1 MTAIATLPLDLGPT
15 DVLDRS
21 PSDIISRGH
30 GIIESLP
37 DAPSPAVSDKYMF
50 IDTKQVVQ
58 DMMDLGFEVADV
70 RRPAFRTEA
79 AAFGVHE
86 VDFRRPE
93 DIGRRD
99 GEAPRIIFINSYDG
113 SRRAQLITGVFR
125 FVCSNGLVV
134 GDVFQQQKFLHLG
147 DYASQL
153 LEQIGESAAQSH
165 RVFERIEVYRQVV
178 LDRALYL
185 EMAEKAL
192 ALRYP
197 EGELVLD
204 PELVISP
211 RRPSD
216 QGRDLYTIWN
226 VLQENLLKGGLP
238 GRQRNGRTRTSSALS
253 NIERSNKLNRELWN
267 LLEDYSNLAA

>member
-1 MTAIATLPLDLGPT
+1 MTATLPLDLGPT

-21 PSDIISRGH
+21 RSDIIARGH
-30 GIIESLP
+30 EIIASLP
-37 DAPSPAVSDKYMF
+37 DAPSPSVSDKYMF

-70 RRPAFRTEA
+70 RRPAFRTKA

-93 DIGRRD
+93 DIGRKD
-99 GEAPRIIFINSYDG
+99 GEAPRLIFINSYDG
-113 SRRAQLITGVFR
+113 SRRAQILFGVFR

-134 GDVFQQQKFLHLG
+134 GDIFQQQKFLHLG
-147 DYASQL
+147 DYATQL
-153 LEQIGESAAQSH
+153 LEQIRESAALTHQI
-165 RVFERIEVYRQVV
+165 FERIEVYRQIV
-178 LDRALYL
+178 LDRAQYL
-185 EMAEKAL
+185 EMARRAL

-211 RRPSD
+211 RRSSD
-216 QGRDLYTIWN
+216 RGRDLYTVWN
-226 VLQENLLKGGLP
+226 VMQENILKGGLP

-267 LLEDYSNLAA
+267 LLEEYAALA

>member
-1 MTAIATLPLDLGPT
+1 MPSTLPLDLGPT

-21 PSDIISRGH
+21 PSDIIARGH
-30 GIIESLP
+30 SILDGLP
-37 DAPSPAVSDKYMF
+37 DAPCPSRSERYMF
-50 IDTKQVVQ
+50 IDTRQVVE
-58 DMMDLGFEVADV
+58 DMQDLGFQVADV
-70 RRPAFRTEA
+70 RRPAFRTKA

-93 DIGRRD
+93 DIGRKS
-99 GEAPRIIFINSYDG
+99 GEAPRLIFINSYDG
-113 SRRAQLITGVFR
+113 SRRAQLISGVFR

-153 LEQIGESAAQSH
+153 HEQIKESASQLH
-165 RVFERIEVYRQVV
+165 RVFERISDYRQTF
-178 LDRALYL
+178 LDRPQYL
-185 EMAEKAL
+185 EMAKEAL

-197 EGELVLD
+197 EDELILD

-211 RRPSD
+211 RRSSD
-216 QGRDLYTIWN
+216 RDRDLYTTWN
-226 VLQENLLKGGLP
+226 VMQENILKGGLP
-238 GRQRNGRTRTSSALS
+238 GRQRNGRTRSSSPLS

-267 LLEDYSNLAA
+267 LLEDYSALA

>member
-1 MTAIATLPLDLGPT
+1 MIATLPLDLGPT
-15 DVLDRS
+15 DILDRS
-21 PSDIISRGH
+21 PSDIIARGH
-30 GIIESLP
+30 RILDTLP
-37 DAPSPAVSDKYMF
+37 DAPCPTLSDRYMF
-50 IDTKQVVQ
+50 IDTRQVVE
-58 DMMDLGFEVADV
+58 DMKDLGFQVADV
-70 RRPAFRTEA
+70 RRPAFRTKA

-93 DIGRRD
+93 DIGRKD
-99 GEAPRIIFINSYDG
+99 GEAPRLIFINSYDG

-153 LEQIGESAAQSH
+153 LEQIKESAAQSH
-165 RVFERIEVYRQVV
+165 RVFERIEVYRQTF
-178 LDRALYL
+178 LDRQLYL

-211 RRPSD
+211 RRSSD
-216 QGRDLYTIWN
+216 RDRDLYTTWN
-226 VLQENLLKGGLP
+226 VMQENILKGGLP

-267 LLEDYSNLAA
+267 LLEDYAALA